1 MKKCCCLLFLFIASI
16 GMASNAFGRETAP
29 LSAEQVIQALKL
41 VPMSDEACPGFYLPT
56 YESKTRAAVD
66 KDRAAASLIYYL
78 MTPQISIDPWHIISS
93 DEIMLYHAGAPMVM
107 LLLYPDGKWKEVVLG
122 PDITNGQVM
131 QYVIPAGTWMGFV
144 KQQDPTYDWG
154 LYGVMVCPGWHIED
168 IRFIPPGAAENDAL
182 KRDYPGVVTR
192 GTELGL
198 F

>member
-78 MTPQISIDPWHIISS
+78 MTPQISIDPLAHHQFGR
-93 DEIMLYHAGAPMVM
+93 DHALSRRRA
-107 LLLYPDGKWKEVVLG
+107 
-122 PDITNGQVM
+122 
-131 QYVIPAGTWMGFV
+131 
-144 KQQDPTYDWG
+144 
-154 LYGVMVCPGWHIED
+154 YGHAVAVSGREMERSG
-168 IRFIPPGAAENDAL
+168 PGAGHHERAGYAV
-182 KRDYPGVVTR
+182 RDSR
-192 GTELGL
+192 GHVDGLCETAGSHVRLGTVRRDGL
-198 F
+198 SGLAYRRHPLHPARSG